1 VRVRGLIEVKG
12 KGRMEVMYRLYFDT
26 CILNDTFPLLQRER
40 DNSVRPLDLKIP
52 LSRWAAEYVALY
64 HLLDLDDQWELEF
77 GTSEVTLQKIV
88 RFRALGAQAQ
98 EKKAFLEDISDA
110 LYRNFLEKC
119 KIESKPIIPDLFQ
132 RAQDLLEHESD
143 AMQICQAIQGGW
155 EFFITTDF
163 RTILVHQSS
172 LEELVF
178 KTEKY
183 QGKLWPQ
190 GTWEP
195 MVEKLGIKARSP
207 LQFLEQY
214 LLPLPMLIRTLYG
227 SWTDPDEF
235 INQTGRALLA
245 LSRNEK

>member
-1 VRVRGLIEVKG
+1 
-12 KGRMEVMYRLYFDT
+12 MYRLYFDT

-40 DNSVRPLDLKIP
+40 DDHVRRQDVKIP
-52 LSRWAAEYVALY
+52 VSRWAAEYVALY

-77 GTSEVTLQKIV
+77 GTSEVTLQEIA
-88 RFRALGAQAQ
+88 RFQASGVQAQ
-98 EKKAFLEDISDA
+98 EKKAILEDIADA
-110 LYRNFLEKC
+110 LYKNFLAKC
-119 KIESKPIIPDLFQ
+119 KVESRSITPKLFQ

-178 KTEKY
+178 KTYGY

-190 GTWEP
+190 GRWEP
-195 MVEKLGIKARSP
+195 IIEKLGIKARSP

-214 LLPLPMLIRTLYG
+214 LLPLPTLIRTLYG

-235 INQTGRALLA
+235 ISQTGRAL
-245 LSRNEK
+245 RNVSMN

>member
-1 VRVRGLIEVKG
+1 
-12 KGRMEVMYRLYFDT
+12 MYRLYFDT
-26 CILNDTFPLLQRER
+26 CILNDTFPLLARER
-40 DNSVRPLDLKIP
+40 DDSVRSQDVKIP
-52 LSRWAAEYVALY
+52 MSRWAAEYVALY

-77 GTSEVTLQKIV
+77 GTSEVTLQEIA
-88 RFRALGAQAQ
+88 RFRALGTQAQ

-110 LYRNFLEKC
+110 LYKNFLEKC
-119 KIESKPIIPDLFQ
+119 KVESRPITSDLFQ
-132 RAQDLLEHESD
+132 RVRDLLDQENDS
-143 AMQICQAIQGGW
+143 MQICQAIQGGW

-178 KTEKY
+178 KTHGY
-183 QGKLWPQ
+183 QGKLWRQ

-195 MVEKLGIKARSP
+195 IVEKLGIKVRSP

-214 LLPLPMLIRTLYG
+214 LLPLPTLIRTLYG

-235 INQTGRALLA
+235 IGQTGRALLA
-245 LSRNEK
+245 LSRDER